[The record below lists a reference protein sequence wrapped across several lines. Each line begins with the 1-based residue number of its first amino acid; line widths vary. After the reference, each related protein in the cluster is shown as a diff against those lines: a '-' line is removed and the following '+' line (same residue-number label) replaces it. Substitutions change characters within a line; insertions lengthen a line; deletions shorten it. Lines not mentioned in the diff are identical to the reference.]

1 MPSLLPDECE
11 TIDATFWAIQCKRCI
26 YVRSNSVVICGCLF
40 CYLNPII
47 DSSLSIL
54 DSDKADIIYWY
65 VGLNWTIVDGCNRR
79 AERVLSDG
87 QQRAGGAERAC
98 ATVCLPGVC
107 ACADG
112 CLPAA
117 GVWGM

>member
-26 YVRSNSVVICGCLF
+26 YVRSNSVVICRCLF

-47 DSSLSIL
+47 DSSFRIL

-65 VGLNWTIVDGCNRR
+65 VGLNWTIVDSAIGEPSAYYPMDSNGLAVQNALAQSCVRPVVAPTREDNY
-79 AERVLSDG
+79 ADT
-87 QQRAGGAERAC
+87 GAS
-98 ATVCLPGVC
+98 
-107 ACADG
+107 
-112 CLPAA
+112 
-117 GVWGM
+117 